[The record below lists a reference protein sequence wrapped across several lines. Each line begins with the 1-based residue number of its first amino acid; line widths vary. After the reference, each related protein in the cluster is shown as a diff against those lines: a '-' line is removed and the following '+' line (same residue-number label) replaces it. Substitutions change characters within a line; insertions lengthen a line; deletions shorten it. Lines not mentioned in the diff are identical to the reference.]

1 MATWMSCA
9 AAFVSDSS
17 QSAICARPAPLCS
30 KIRCPTISSLSPVST
45 TSCLSLAQSTPA
57 NHCRRLVSVIWLL
70 PPFLAKPSRSLSV
83 PVLALEG
90 AVFPLDIDRYQF
102 AGARLR
108 KRCSKHGDDVVTPGE
123 SARLWKTTPVGARVA
138 GHASFRCASLRMTCD
153 DAVFPKPHSNGTG
166 MTGGAAP
173 LDAGTGGVYLADR
186 LFNRE
191 VLFHVLGSSQRH
203 VRGPR

>member
-57 NHCRRLVSVIWLL
+57 NHCRRVVSVIWLL

-108 KRCSKHGDDVVTPGE
+108 KRCSKHGHDVVTPGE
-123 SARLWKTTPVGARVA
+123 SAGLWKTTPVGARVA

-153 DAVFPKPHSNGTG
+153 DAVFPKTALERYRDDGWTRVDKTLRKRHRATAVGCL
-166 MTGGAAP
+166 
-173 LDAGTGGVYLADR
+173 LDAIDQAVQ
-186 LFNRE
+186 
-191 VLFHVLGSSQRH
+191 V
-203 VRGPR
+203 